1 MAMAV
6 VPTEFCAVVLAAGRS
21 TRMGR
26 DKALLEVDGV
36 PLWRRQRDVLR
47 AAGAVRVHLSARPDQ
62 VWTSGVTGFGRI
74 IPDTFPG
81 LGPVGGIFSTLGRP
95 KQPHVAYLAIDMPRM
110 SPAWFVKL
118 AGLCAPGVGVVGRLG
133 RHYEPLAAVYPREM
147 LPLVTAMVAIREY
160 SLQRMV
166 QSAVASGELRE
177 IAIEPAEEVWFEN
190 WNEPAQADVH
200 WSV

>member
-1 MAMAV
+1 MGAAGV
-6 VPTEFCAVVLAAGRS
+6 SFCAVVLAGGRS
-21 TRMGR
+21 SRMGR

-47 AAGAVRVHLSARPDQ
+47 AAGAVRVHLSARPEQ
-62 VWTSGVTGFGRI
+62 AWTSGVAGFARI
-74 IPDTFPG
+74 ISDSFPG

-95 KQPHVAYLAIDMPRM
+95 KQGHVAYLAIDMPRM

-118 AGLCAPGVGVVGRLG
+118 AGLCAPGVGVVGKLG
-133 RHYEPLAAVYPREM
+133 RHYEPLAAIYPREM
-147 LPLVTAMVAIREY
+147 LPLVTAMIASREY
-160 SLQRMV
+160 SLQHMV
-166 QSAVASGELRE
+166 DAAVTSGELKV
-177 IAIEPAEEVWFEN
+177 IAIEPAEKVWFEN